1 MSDALKNPPYTP
13 ERIVLSGEG
22 LRRMDTEDFRLFVQQ
37 LGRLGIEVEEV
48 PLKEKE
54 TYHAAEREQ
63 NPQAIYKKDF
73 VLSAIK
79 HDLSRVNVGRTW
91 SVLTTPWKK
100 YHQVLDKLANS
111 GNLYSWERDVL
122 DKPSWQRE
130 LCIAKN
136 ELSRQNVQSAYH
148 SHLLE
153 DLDGMGPRYTELV
166 GVVLSDLEEQDLI
179 D

>member
-1 MSDALKNPPYTP
+1 MSETIENLPYTP
-13 ERIVLSGEG
+13 ERIVLSGDG
-22 LRRMDTEDFRLFVQQ
+22 LRRMDVHSFRVFVRN

-48 PLKEKE
+48 PLKKKE
-54 TYHAAEREQ
+54 SYQAAEREQ
-63 NPQAIYKKDF
+63 NPLAIYKKDF

-91 SVLTTPWKK
+91 SVLTNPWKK

-122 DKPSWQRE
+122 EKPSWQRE

-136 ELSRQNVQSAYH
+136 ELSRPNIQSAYH
-148 SHLLE
+148 SQLLE
-153 DLDGMGPRYTELV
+153 DLDGMGPRYIELV
-166 GVVLSDLEEQDLI
+166 GVVLSDLEEQDFI